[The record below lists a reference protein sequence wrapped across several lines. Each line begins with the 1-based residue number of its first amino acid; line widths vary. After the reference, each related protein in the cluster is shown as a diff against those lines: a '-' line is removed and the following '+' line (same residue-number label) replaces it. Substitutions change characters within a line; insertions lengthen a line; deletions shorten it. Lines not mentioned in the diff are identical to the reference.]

1 MDFVPG
7 VSQNPP
13 ASDVPQVESWLQLPP
28 QLPLSQNATLLV
40 AARHDVPLASMH
52 VGPPLYTLQLPPHT
66 LSTRFVQYV
75 TIVSR
80 FAMSRDASGLS
91 TMGLPWNVRSASV
104 VASQRLNCVSVTRYV
119 AGWLPLEASRAMRWS
134 T

>member
-66 LSTRFVQYV
+66 LSTRLVQYV
-75 TIVSR
+75 TIVLR

-91 TMGLPWNVRSASV
+91 TMGSPWKVTSASV
-104 VASQRLNCVSVTRYV
+104 VASQRLNWVSVTMYV
-119 AGWLPLEASRAMRWS
+119 AGWLPLVGSRAMRWS